1 MEAMQSY
8 FSDYFEFGPDQYETF
23 RSDKIKF
30 FEQLESMDA
39 GEQYR
44 SLRMIQLFLDI

>member
-1 MEAMQSY
+1 MPWKKHH
-8 FSDYFEFGPDQYETF
+8 FEFGSDQYETF
-23 RSDKIKF
+23 RSDKITF

-44 SLRMIQLFLDI
+44 SLRKIKFFLDI